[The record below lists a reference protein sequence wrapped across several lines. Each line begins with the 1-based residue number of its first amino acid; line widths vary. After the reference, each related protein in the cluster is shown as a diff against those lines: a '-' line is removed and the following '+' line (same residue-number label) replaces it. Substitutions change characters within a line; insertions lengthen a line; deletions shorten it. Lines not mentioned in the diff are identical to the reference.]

1 MGLSARAGEAQLNK
15 NEELKADDEK
25 DTKLTKSPRKV
36 YKVKLAEGKT
46 YQIDLKSKDFDAF
59 LRVEDATGMEVAFND
74 DARGGGTYDSRV
86 IYKPAKSGE
95 YSIIATSL
103 DSKPG
108 KFQLTLAE
116 TDASSINSA
125 FVGKAIPLVLKDGK
139 ARHEG
144 ELTADDPTVANKFYK
159 VFTIQ
164 LDTGKTYRI
173 DHRGGSPGF
182 DAYLFLE
189 DTDGNSLASDD
200 DSGGKLDSQ
209 IKHKV
214 SKAGT
219 YRIITTTLPTRQA
232 GKFTLDI
239 VAIDG
244 KEQKESRAP
253 RPGQILTPVGV
264 KDISRWL
271 SAAIP
276 PDDET
281 QETAPWKG
289 ASLRRL
295 SGTPLGSMI
304 HGCHYSGGIAPL
316 NRRLIAGT
324 PSGVSSGCNGPGMH
338 CVA

>member
-1 MGLSARAGEAQLNK
+1 MLGCFLASGLSARAGEAQLNK

-25 DTKLTKSPRKV
+25 DTKLTLSPRKV

-46 YQIDLKSKDFDAF
+46 YQMDLKSKDFDAF
-59 LRVEDATGMEVAFND
+59 LRVEDATGLEVAFND

-86 IYKPAKSGE
+86 IYKAPKSGE

-116 TDASSINSA
+116 TDAASINSA
-125 FVGKAIPLVLKDGK
+125 FVGKAVPLVLKDGK

-189 DTDGNSLASDD
+189 DADGNKLAEDD

-214 SKAGT
+214 TKAGAF
-219 YRIITTTLPTRQA
+219 RIITTTLPSRQT
-232 GKFTLDI
+232 GKFTLEVVDI
-239 VAIDG
+239 DANK
-244 KEQKESRAP
+244 KEDAKKAKESREA
-253 RPGQILTPVGV
+253 RPGRPLAGLVPTEVFTQMSSSSFDRGNCRSNALSSIHCGMATP
-264 KDISRWL
+264 
-271 SAAIP
+271 AA
-276 PDDET
+276 
-281 QETAPWKG
+281 
-289 ASLRRL
+289 LRGR
-295 SGTPLGSMI
+295 
-304 HGCHYSGGIAPL
+304 
-316 NRRLIAGT
+316 
-324 PSGVSSGCNGPGMH
+324 
-338 CVA
+338 